1 MLPFFNLFLVVGLLG
16 LFFILFVSLLLFL
29 TFIRIII
36 LVLALGCL
44 LFNGRWLFRLLLLQ
58 LGLILLFTSF
68 SLIFWSL
75 KLKINY
81 LLFSI
86 GFHTNDSKLLS
97 LLGFRSVILSC
108 YFLSLVFFLVY
119 LTIIHVSLC

>member
-1 MLPFFNLFLVVGLLG
+1 MFPFLNLFLVVGLLA
-16 LFFILFVSLLLFL
+16 LFFILFGSLLFFF

-44 LFNGRWLFRLLLLQ
+44 LFNSRWLFRLLLLQ

-68 SLIFWSL
+68 SLIFRGL
-75 KLKINY
+75 NLKINY

-86 GFHTNDSKLLS
+86 GFHTNNSKLLN
-97 LLGFRSVILSC
+97 LLGFRSVIFNR

-119 LTIIHVSLC
+119 LTIIHMSLC